1 MNSDKKF
8 RTIIVD
14 DEMYA
19 RRDLIELIDKFPCIE
34 IIGEAKSIQSA
45 VEIIEQLKPDL
56 IFLDIQFP
64 GETGFDLFEKTNVNA
79 RVVFVTAYNEYAIR
93 AFEVNAC
100 DYLLKPVNPNRLEMT
115 IKRILE
121 YREELHTSGNAFNN
135 EDSIYIQLNNY
146 HYFIRI
152 DTIIK
157 ITAADHFTEILTING
172 QKGLSNKQLNEW
184 HKCLPAD
191 SFIQVHR
198 SSIVN
203 MNFVEKISRGA
214 YYSHQI
220 KMKCMET
227 PIPISRKYLK
237 QIKEKFPFKNLVKT

>member
-34 IIGEAKSIQSA
+34 IIGEAKNIQSA

-157 ITAADHFTEILTING
+157 ITAADHFTEILTIKG

-184 HKCLPAD
+184 QKCLPAD

-198 SSIVN
+198 SSIINVN
-203 MNFVEKISRGA
+203 FIEKFVKTSN
-214 YYSHQI
+214 YSVGI
-220 KMKCMET
+220 KMQNIDS
-227 PIPISRKYLK
+227 PLPVSRKYLK
-237 QIKEKFPFKNLVKT
+237 QIKEKFYFKN